1 VSRSATASVP
11 SASVP
16 HGALARSGLFLLLA
30 LALVWAP
37 VLLRCSVEWSVNAQ
51 YYYGWAVPFL
61 AAYLAWERL
70 AGWPVGRPPAH
81 PWLVVAAIAVLALPQ
96 PLLRIVSEANSDW
109 RLVLW
114 AMGGSA
120 AGISF
125 ALLYL
130 GGGWPWAARLAFPIL
145 FLATAIPWPTFME
158 SALVQG
164 MMRLNAGLSADFVSL
179 CGVPAIAEGN
189 VIQLPTGLLGV
200 NEACSGIRSLQST
213 LMASIFLGGLY
224 RISPLARVLLVAL
237 GVGIAF
243 VLNVVRTVFL
253 SWQGAFH
260 GIEATEKW
268 HDSAGFAI
276 LGMVMACLW
285 IISRF
290 LEKRAARKCAQRAE
304 NSDPSAKA

>member
-1 VSRSATASVP
+1 VSPSASASAP

-16 HGALARSGLFLLLA
+16 HGALARSGFFLLLA

-70 AGWPVGRPPAH
+70 AGWPAARPPAH
-81 PWLVVAAIAVLALPQ
+81 PWLAVAAIGLLALPQ
-96 PLLRIVSEANSDW
+96 PLLRVVSEANSDW

-114 AMGGSA
+114 AMGSSA

-130 GGGWPWAARLAFPIL
+130 GGGWSWAARLAFPIL
-145 FLATAIPWPTFME
+145 FLATSIPWPTFVE

-164 MMRLNAGLSADFVSL
+164 MMRLNAELSADFVSL

-224 RISPLARVLLVAL
+224 RISPIARVLLVVL

-243 VLNVVRTVFL
+243 VFNVIRTVFL

-276 LGMVMACLW
+276 LGMVMICLW
-285 IISRF
+285 LISRF
-290 LEKRAARKCAQRAE
+290 LEKRAARKCGQGVESSEPGAE
-304 NSDPSAKA
+304 V